1 MDNTGLPPETRR
13 NLSSWRNVISNVG
26 IKMDIWLA
34 KTAMDELGCL
44 VDIGGFRVG
53 SRQGS
58 ASTFESKMAGALA
71 VTPSMEI

>member
-1 MDNTGLPPETRR
+1 
-13 NLSSWRNVISNVG
+13 
-26 IKMDIWLA
+26 MDIWLA